1 MTKELQ
7 RLKIGLE
14 NYWPV
19 NIKTRYGGTLLL
31 GKSGTGKSTSLENWW
46 WQDELYPVA
55 KVLVEPSGFLARKCY
70 AISKGKAIYCS
81 IENPVSI
88 NPMVG
93 PYTPDQ
99 ISETIAEAINQVI
112 KICSPGNIM
121 LTVKMADILD
131 DAIKF

>member
-1 MTKELQ
+1 MDLP
-7 RLKIGLE
+7 RLKIGNE
-14 NYWPV
+14 DCKPV
-19 NIKTRYGGTLLL
+19 HILTRYGGTLLM
-31 GKSGTGKSTSLENWW
+31 GKSGTGKSTSIENWW

-55 KVLVEPSGFLARKCY
+55 KVLVEPSGFLASKAY

-81 IENPVSI
+81 IENPSVSI

-112 KICSPGNIM
+112 KICSPGNTA
-121 LTVKMADILD
+121 LTVKMRDILD
-131 DAIKF
+131 QTIKY